1 MEKNFTQQE
10 ILLVTGTSFTL
21 GNFYENYEIENPY
34 RLTEKERLEVACWN
48 GMLPIMLPEII
59 IKNPEVKLHLWEIR
73 EASAFIKLELGE
85 YYMDFDR
92 HYSIN
97 PYAFLPTIHLS

>member
-1 MEKNFTQQE
+1 MERNFTQQE

-21 GNFYENYEIENPY
+21 GNFCEEFGMDNHY

-48 GMLPIMLPEII
+48 GMLPVMLPEII
-59 IKNPEVKLHLWEIR
+59 IKNPAVKLHLWEIR

-97 PYAFLPTIHLS
+97 PYAFMSTIQMS